1 MEQTAEWEC
10 DKPDREF
17 PGVDLERAPLD
28 SGEFPVRHQ
37 PHTAS
42 GETNLQVMEAAI
54 VPIEISV
61 SGRSAD
67 DTHTRF

>member
-10 DKPDREF
+10 DNPDRDF

-28 SGEFPVRHQ
+28 SGEIPVRHQ

-42 GETNLQVMEAAI
+42 GETKLQVMGASI
-54 VPIEISV
+54 GPIEISV
-61 SGRSAD
+61 FGRSAD
-67 DTHTRF
+67 DTHT

>member
-10 DKPDREF
+10 DKPDRDF
-17 PGVDLERAPLD
+17 PGVGLERAPLD
-28 SGEFPVRHQ
+28 LGDTPVRHQ

-42 GETNLQVMEAAI
+42 GGTNWQVMEAAI
-54 VPIEISV
+54 VPSEISV

-67 DTHTRF
+67 DTHT